1 MIIRM
6 RKYALDAENLE
17 EYLKVFNFKK
27 ESTRNVWKESKE
39 IILEKS

>member
-6 RKYALDAENLE
+6 RKSALDAENLE

-27 ESTRNVWKESKE
+27 KAQFMYDKKLKR
-39 IILEKS
+39 LF